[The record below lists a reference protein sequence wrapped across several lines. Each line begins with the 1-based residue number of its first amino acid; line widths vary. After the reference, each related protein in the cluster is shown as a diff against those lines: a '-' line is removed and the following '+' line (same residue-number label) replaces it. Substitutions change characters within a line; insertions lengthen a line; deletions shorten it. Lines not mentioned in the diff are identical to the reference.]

1 MVGRK
6 NTDARI
12 RRGFCCAGPET
23 IPRRGCSTLAAAP
36 GHALHRR
43 IRTHAEAG
51 RGGLLRQALA
61 YFRDDAGFAG
71 I

>member
-12 RRGFCCAGPET
+12 RRA
-23 IPRRGCSTLAAAP
+23 LAAP
-36 GHALHRR
+36 GLKQFRKEVAVPQRPRQGTRLYRR
-43 IRTHAEAG
+43 IGRHAEAG

-61 YFRDDAGFAG
+61 YFRADAGFAG